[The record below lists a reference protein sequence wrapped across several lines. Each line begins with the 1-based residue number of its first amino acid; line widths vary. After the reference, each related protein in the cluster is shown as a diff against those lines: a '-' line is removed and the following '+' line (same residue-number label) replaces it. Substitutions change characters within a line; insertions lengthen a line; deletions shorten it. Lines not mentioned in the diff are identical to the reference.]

1 MISLIATGI
10 DRATR
15 WPVEAIVK
23 HFANRLFELAMTCIM
38 IAIAV
43 GVSIWPESISAGSF
57 RYLHAVISTDN
68 IILIYG
74 VLGLTR
80 IAALIANGHWEFWGP
95 VIRAIGALI
104 GAAVW
109 GQMAAALWLLDIAL
123 NQSPSVGIPTYG
135 LLALFELISMYRALA
150 GGRDGRKVI

>member
-1 MISLIATGI
+1 MITAIVIGI

-15 WPVEAIVK
+15 YPVEMIVK

-43 GVSIWPESISAGSF
+43 WVVIWPDSIGAGSLK
-57 RYLHAVISTDN
+57 YLHAVISSEN
-68 IILIYG
+68 IILLYG
-74 VLGLTR
+74 LIGITR

-95 VIRAIGALI
+95 VIRAAGALI

-109 GQMAAALWLLDIAL
+109 GQMAAALWLFDSVMLK
-123 NQSPSVGIPTYG
+123 SPSIGIPVYG